1 MATWYKINAS
11 AKLTVRADSL
21 NVRSGP
27 QLYDFVKSVKA
38 GEVVQATER
47 ALISGDPWFH
57 ISDGW
62 ISGKYVEGWVKDNNN
77 NNSWW
82 YVEKN
87 YGYPSATW
95 RTIGGKDYCFGKDAY
110 LFVYCYIKAAD
121 GVNYYW
127 VDDDGVYMPEYTTK
141 TPDRNKYRVV
151 ENYATENA
159 YSGSAPSADKVYA
172 RNDYQTES
180 QMKVNAQYILNYL
193 RAKGW
198 TKNAV
203 CGMLGNMQSE
213 STISPG
219 RWQDGDAGNM
229 NLGVGLTQWTKATKL
244 YDWAAKNNLY
254 PLDMDTQ
261 LKRILFEV
269 TTTDPNEIQY
279 TPKSPQYPLTFQQFT
294 KSTQTP
300 YDLACAFLHCYE
312 KPKNSQQ
319 DATRGAQAT
328 EWFNALS

>member
-1 MATWYKINAS
+1 
-11 AKLTVRADSL
+11 
-21 NVRSGP
+21 
-27 QLYDFVKSVKA
+27 
-38 GEVVQATER
+38 
-47 ALISGDPWFH
+47 
-57 ISDGW
+57 
-62 ISGKYVEGWVKDNNN
+62 
-77 NNSWW
+77 
-82 YVEKN
+82 
-87 YGYPSATW
+87 
-95 RTIGGKDYCFGKDAY
+95 
-110 LFVYCYIKAAD
+110 
-121 GVNYYW
+121 
-127 VDDDGVYMPEYTTK
+127 MPEYTTK

-159 YSGSAPSADKVYA
+159 YSGAAPSADKVYA

-180 QMKVNAQYILNYL
+180 QIKVNAQYILNYL
-193 RAKGW
+193 RAKEW

-269 TTTDPNEIQY
+269 TTTDPNEIVFCQALF
-279 TPKSPQYPLTFQQFT
+279 PK
-294 KSTQTP
+294 KSVRIP
-300 YDLACAFLHCYE
+300 CF
-312 KPKNSQQ
+312 
-319 DATRGAQAT
+319 
-328 EWFNALS
+328 